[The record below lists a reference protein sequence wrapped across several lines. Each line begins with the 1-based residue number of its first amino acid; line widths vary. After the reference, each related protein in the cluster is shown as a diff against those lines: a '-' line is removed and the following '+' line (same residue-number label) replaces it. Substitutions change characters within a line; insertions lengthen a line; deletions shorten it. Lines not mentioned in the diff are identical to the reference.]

1 MKLRSNCK
9 SRGCGVSDSEF
20 EDVMHLFN
28 SIFVFSDGPE
38 AKGLLISAWNKNNA
52 AQVNWAYE
60 SGLRGSGLGKWV
72 KFCKFITSNSLLQ
85 TNTNSSS
92 SRVKVAKT
100 SATLGKNGV
109 TVVRAGFK
117 LQGGEVESA
126 HACTPWLELDLDLK
140 LGHAEG
146 RSKAVGK
153 FLQISQLQVDGK
165 PVYAFHRDR
174 KPVRAEVGIP
184 ILYEPRPN
192 HTHFEGEP
200 KVRKGVL
207 IMDLKLKKDTNGT
220 NQTWVLYKKHALL
233 AKRNPVDTGP
243 ESEKHLVLEEVDFE
257 QGGKVHFATN
267 WKPKNCAATLE
278 VDEEEDL
285 SPGSED
291 FKSSELVFDF
301 SKNLVKDHIT
311 IISESLPDISV
322 AYKMSDGKTVEIALQ
337 SAVA

>member
-1 MKLRSNCK
+1 
-9 SRGCGVSDSEF
+9 
-20 EDVMHLFN
+20 MHLFN
-28 SIFVFSDGPE
+28 GIFVYSDGPD

-140 LGHAEG
+140 LGHAKG

-165 PVYAFHRDR
+165 PVYAYHHNRR
-174 KPVRAEVGIP
+174 PLRAEVGIP
-184 ILYEPRPN
+184 VLYEPRPN
-192 HTHFEGEP
+192 HTHFKGEP
-200 KVRKGVL
+200 KVRKGEL
-207 IMDLKLKKDTNGT
+207 IIDLKLKNDTSGKK
-220 NQTWVLYKKHALL
+220 WVLHKKHILL

-243 ESEKHLVLEEVDFE
+243 ESEKHLVTEEVDFE

-267 WKPKNCAATLE
+267 WKPKSCAATLGVGE
-278 VDEEEDL
+278 DEDL
-285 SPGSED
+285 SPAAED
-291 FKSSELVFDF
+291 FDLDKTVIDFDKS
-301 SKNLVKDHIT
+301 LVKDHIT
-311 IISESLPDISV
+311 ITSESLPDISV
-322 AYKMSDGKTVEIALQ
+322 AYKMNDGKTAEIALTR
-337 SAVA
+337 AVA